1 MAPSNKQKH
10 AKTRR
15 WFIKTMAVVGAVAAA
30 PKTAWA
36 FFMSWFPVRTV
47 EIEDFS
53 FDPATGNLKL
63 KGKGQRPYSL
73 QINGLV
79 ERPADL
85 SWAEINALPQHEQV
99 SDFHCVEGWSV
110 ADVRW
115 GGLRMQQIVDL
126 ARPKPEAKY
135 VVFHSLG
142 RTRGA
147 PGGFD
152 HYVESF
158 PLEAALDPER
168 RFILAIR
175 QDGEFLSHAHGAPL
189 RVISPLDLAYKS
201 AKYVQRIE
209 FSDKPQPGWWT
220 MANPIYGINA
230 PVPKRRLRGK

>member
-1 MAPSNKQKH
+1 MAQNSPTPPKR
-10 AKTRR
+10 TRR
-15 WFIKTMAVVGAVAAA
+15 WFVKSLAVLGTVAAA
-30 PKTAWA
+30 PKAAWA

-53 FDPATGNLKL
+53 FDPATGGLKE
-63 KGKGQRPYSL
+63 KGKGERPYKL
-73 QINGLV
+73 RIGGLV
-79 ERPADL
+79 ERPVDL
-85 SWAEINALPQHEQV
+85 DWDQITALPQHEQV

-126 ARPKPEAKY
+126 AAPKPEAKY

-142 RTRGA
+142 KTRGS

-158 PLEAALDPER
+158 PLKATLDPKR
-168 RFILAIR
+168 RFIMAIR

-189 RVISPLDLAYKS
+189 RVISPFDLAYKS
-201 AKYVQRIE
+201 AKFIERIE

-220 MANPIYGINA
+220 MANPIYKIDA
-230 PVPKRRLRGK
+230 PVPRRRLRDK